1 MSRRM
6 YISRTRSWGSSFCCN
21 LLLQCKT
28 SICFYKQLKP
38 KESSRIKSR
47 IQHLLWQPLFK
58 VRVDS
63 VTMISWARE
72 ILASRPKEISHVI
85 YTARELIIE
94 WNPLMFTV
102 SYCKITIRPNIY
114 FSQFCE
120 LPAES
125 PSTPQKQ
132 GGRQLQRHGEYSSV
146 HSQDGR

>member
-94 WNPLMFTV
+94 WNPLMVYSLILQNYDKAEYLFFSILWAPCRISKYSAETGWQTV
-102 SYCKITIRPNIY
+102 TETWRI
-114 FSQFCE
+114 FFC
-120 LPAES
+120 S
-125 PSTPQKQ
+125 
-132 GGRQLQRHGEYSSV
+132 
-146 HSQDGR
+146 